1 MKTLKFIKATSEQK
15 KQKYRA
21 EITKLKQK
29 IVKSLDKIHNYQK
42 THRSQAVY
50 VYITFQSMNG
60 KQKFMQ
66 ELNRS
71 ECSKFLI
78 RRVLCR
84 GKQHEHKFLG
94 GHWPN
99 CKTAEDPTLIVW
111 KNLGVSRFSIWV
123 R

>member
-21 EITKLKQK
+21 EIAKLKQK

-42 THRSQAVY
+42 THKSQAVY

-60 KQKFMQ
+60 NEKFMQ

-71 ECSKFLI
+71 
-78 RRVLCR
+78 
-84 GKQHEHKFLG
+84 
-94 GHWPN
+94 
-99 CKTAEDPTLIVW
+99 
-111 KNLGVSRFSIWV
+111 
-123 R
+123 